1 MKTKNATLTLLLIL
15 VLLAIAFLRINNEP
29 SKKEAF
35 DRTPSSLIYTKHAL
49 CRMSCR
55 QINKKEI
62 AEVMKKGL
70 IHFNKSDRRAKPCPT
85 YALQARTSEGQY
97 VRVIF
102 AQCDEQTKVITCYD
116 LEKEYPCD
124 CPGD

>member
-1 MKTKNATLTLLLIL
+1 M
-15 VLLAIAFLRINNEP
+15 
-29 SKKEAF
+29 
-35 DRTPSSLIYTKHAL
+35 TPSNKPSLSKSEWKNWIVFVILAFIWGGSFIL
-49 CRMSCR
+49 
-55 QINKKEI
+55 I
-62 AEVMKKGL
+62 KKGL

-102 AQCDEQTKVITCYD
+102 AQCDNQTKVVTCYD
-116 LEKEYPCD
+116 LEREYPCD